1 MVRANVD
8 IDDQACA
15 EVMRRYGIATQ
26 REAINFALRTLATK
40 PMSVEEARA
49 LRGIGWEGDLDEM
62 RSGRLR

>member
-1 MVRANVD
+1 
-8 IDDQACA
+8 
-15 EVMRRYGIATQ
+15 MRRYGIATQ

-49 LRGIGWEGDLDEM
+49 PRIGWEGDLDEM